1 MLKQGDAKS
10 EIPAF
15 ADWVNPESKYV
26 NTGVFNKQS
35 WYVIYC
41 DPTLPEAHVDADDI
55 PL

>member
-1 MLKQGDAKS
+1 VLKQGDAKS

-15 ADWVNPESKYV
+15 ADWVNPDSKYV